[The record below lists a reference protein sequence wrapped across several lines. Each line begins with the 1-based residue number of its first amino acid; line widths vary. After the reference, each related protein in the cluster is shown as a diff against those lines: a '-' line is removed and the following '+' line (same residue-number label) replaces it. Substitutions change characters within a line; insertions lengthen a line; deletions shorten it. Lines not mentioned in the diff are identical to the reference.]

1 MLGAQGCGKSPP
13 VATGRTV
20 VRHVEVE
27 GAAPLP
33 VAHPASYDASKPT
46 PLILSHGGWTVS
58 AEEDEHDSGL
68 SELAEEAG
76 YVVAY
81 AQGWADN
88 PHPAASTGTGDAVG
102 TVERPAKPGCYAW
115 GGTSQY
121 CYVVRRADG
130 GALRRL
136 RQDGLR
142 LDGVASTRRPS
153 TSPCWICWRTG
164 CVDVTREYATGQSN
178 GAIYSFRLGVELAG
192 RLAAIAPISGS
203 FMNGYIDAP
212 AVPVPVLDCT
222 GTHDVTVP
230 INDTTYGDGPVSNEG
245 WIYSLMS
252 DIFAVWEPA
261 NGCEDEPASQWKTP
275 QDGVDE
281 RYCWGK
287 TCGGNPV
294 VRCAWNGAH
303 NYFGNEGSKN
313 SRLVWNFVSRFTKES
328 HLGRGEVD
336 ASSES
341 RFSEGLVSSARPAA
355 AALAVE
361 REIAEAEPAR
371 AARPRA
377 SGDPRSAAADGTRRF
392 GADGRVCAPAKTG
405 RSGAPTCAVGGYRN
419 VGTDFHCV
427 LTCDRAMSATAK
439 DPEADAACPR
449 AAASSAT
456 RASSTRASASTSRGA
471 GRRSRRRCPAHGQA
485 VPRRWHNQLDP
496 AVSKAPFTVDE
507 GGPKS
512 AGAAP
517 APAFDLSGP
526 LLEKALAACV
536 GGASS
541 PAPSGRAKAPPGAPA
556 PAGRRARGRRGVG
569 VGRGT
574 IAAGGAAGRSRR
586 WTADEAQRFGE
597 LMARS
602 RKDVA
607 RVARELGCGRTV
619 GGVLAFY
626 YGKWK
631 QTDAYKAL
639 KAQMRADRAGA
650 PAPSARELRTRAS
663 ARRAR
668 RGRRRRPR
676 AAASAPRAARG
687 RPPRHVRGADVG
699 RPAAG
704 AAVGA
709 SAAPFVAEPPGDG
722 GGDDD
727 DGLELAVRWPPPELY
742 GDPAVRGS
750 LVTFDEHD
758 WYVCRGGETVEAVA
772 RAFEFSPEVRT
783 AAGERKSFP
792 ADDKP
797 PLAPA
802 VSASALGD
810 GSAPAPALRPRDAP
824 EAGVMLLL
832 PSTTRL
838 SEPPA
843 HKLVEGAVVCHD
855 DRRWYVTR
863 EAESVDD
870 VAAAAS
876 CGRKFDDVAAARR

>member
-1 MLGAQGCGKSPP
+1 
-13 VATGRTV
+13 
-20 VRHVEVE
+20 
-27 GAAPLP
+27 
-33 VAHPASYDASKPT
+33 
-46 PLILSHGGWTVS
+46 
-58 AEEDEHDSGL
+58 
-68 SELAEEAG
+68 
-76 YVVAY
+76 
-81 AQGWADN
+81 
-88 PHPAASTGTGDAVG
+88 
-102 TVERPAKPGCYAW
+102 
-115 GGTSQY
+115 
-121 CYVVRRADG
+121 
-130 GALRRL
+130 
-136 RQDGLR
+136 
-142 LDGVASTRRPS
+142 
-153 TSPCWICWRTG
+153 
-164 CVDVTREYATGQSN
+164 
-178 GAIYSFRLGVELAG
+178 
-192 RLAAIAPISGS
+192 
-203 FMNGYIDAP
+203 MNGYIDAP

-281 RYCWGK
+281 LYCWGK

-361 REIAEAEPAR
+361 REIARPNPPR

-377 SGDPRSAAADGTRRF
+377 SRRPAVGCRRSGEDEVRF

-419 VGTDFHCV
+419 VENGC
-427 LTCDRAMSATAK
+427 
-439 DPEADAACPR
+439 PADHP
-449 AAASSAT
+449 AAALADD
-456 RASSTRASASTSRGA
+456 RVGDA
-471 GRRSRRRCPAHGQA
+471 GRGQA

-507 GGPKS
+507 VRTILVEHHKRGNRWAEISRLLPGRTDNAVKNHWNAS
-512 AGAAP
+512 LRRRFERFVAEEGVAARRAKRAGA
-517 APAFDLSGP
+517 DGP
-526 LLEKALAACV
+526 SAA
-536 GGASS
+536 S
-541 PAPSGRAKAPPGAPA
+541 
-556 PAGRRARGRRGVG
+556 
-569 VGRGT
+569 
-574 IAAGGAAGRSRR
+574 
-586 WTADEAQRFGE
+586 
-597 LMARS
+597 
-602 RKDVA
+602 
-607 RVARELGCGRTV
+607 
-619 GGVLAFY
+619 LAFY

-650 PAPSARELRTRAS
+650 PAPSARELRDAGLCKAGRGAVGSAS
-663 ARRAR
+663 
-668 RGRRRRPR
+668 
-676 AAASAPRAARG
+676 AARG
-687 RPPRHVRGADVG
+687 GGRAAG
-699 RPAAG
+699 RPRGGRLAKFEARTL
-704 AAVGA
+704 ADPPP
-709 SAAPFVAEPPGDG
+709 APPLAPALLRSVAEPPGDERDD
-722 GGDDD
+722 DDD

-758 WYVCRGGETVEAVA
+758 CTTAE
-772 RAFEFSPEVRT
+772 RA
-783 AAGERKSFP
+783 A
-792 ADDKP
+792 
-797 PLAPA
+797 
-802 VSASALGD
+802 
-810 GSAPAPALRPRDAP
+810 
-824 EAGVMLLL
+824 
-832 PSTTRL
+832 
-838 SEPPA
+838 A

-876 CGRKFDDVAAARR
+876 CGRKFDDAARGGRAAVATPRALAKRNDGSPWGGHFKRGAPLPAGAPVLVADDDARRRRPLRGAPRTPPPRARRRRPSPAARRRPSPGPRPAPPAASSGLGEPLPPRAPPLRAPRTARSPPGSDRVRVRWLPEEDPASAAARGGARRRKQPRASWYFATVTAVDDAGRAAPTSGAPSPSYDDGRGDDDIDWPDGDAVLLPPANAPGRPRARAAVSDAQRALVGQSLALPPTPTPWKVADAFYSVEEGIDGVVVQYHDGGRDAPTDADVDAFEWAAHDDFVAKRRLDGGAAGARAGPRGSATPTTRRPRPPRRARGSAGARAPRAT